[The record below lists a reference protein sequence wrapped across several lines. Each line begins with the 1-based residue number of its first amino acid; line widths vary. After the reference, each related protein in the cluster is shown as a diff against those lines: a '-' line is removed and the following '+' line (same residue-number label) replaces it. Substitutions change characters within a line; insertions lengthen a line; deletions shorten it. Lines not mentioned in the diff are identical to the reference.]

1 MMEKHMADIIDFK
14 PKTTVFILN
23 FTSPSPLKMT
33 KTGGENIAVEIRKVD
48 DKHGVGQA
56 WVPALNIRDA
66 KDKLQKM
73 IEVLEFQD

>member
-1 MMEKHMADIIDFK
+1 MAEIIDFK
-14 PKTTVFILN
+14 PKEQVFILN

-33 KTGGENIAVEIRKVD
+33 KMGNEKIALEIRKVD
-48 DKHGVGQA
+48 DTHGVGQA
-56 WVPALNIRDA
+56 WVPAMNIRQA

>member
-1 MMEKHMADIIDFK
+1 MAEIIK
-14 PKTTVFILN
+14 LRPKETVFILN

-33 KTGGENIAVEIRKVD
+33 KMGNEKIALEIRKVD
-48 DKHGVGQA
+48 DTHGVGQA
-56 WVPALNIRDA
+56 WVPAMNIRQA

>member
-1 MMEKHMADIIDFK
+1 MADIIDFK
-14 PKTTVFILN
+14 PKETVFILN

-33 KTGGENIAVEIRKVD
+33 KTGGEHIAVEIRKVD
-48 DKHGVGQA
+48 DTHGVGQA
-56 WVPALNIRDA
+56 WVPATNKTEA